1 MTMPKTVSSR
11 RIDLTGQTF
20 GDLEVLRLSD
30 QRGQNNT
37 ILWECKC
44 LACGKVTPVQGY
56 ALRAGYYKSCGCK
69 QVTKRDNGVREH
81 LKSDRVNGTR
91 KSSLKAKLHK
101 GNKSGHKGV
110 IWVESR
116 QEWKAY
122 IGFQGKNI
130 TLGYRKNKEEAI
142 QLRIDAEEKYHKP
155 YLEGNDER
163 SNRTE

>member
-1 MTMPKTVSSR
+1 MTMPKTVPSK
-11 RIDLTGQTF
+11 RIDLAGQKF

-30 QRGQNNT
+30 QRGKNNT
-37 ILWECKC
+37 LLWECKC
-44 LACGKVTPVQGY
+44 SCGEVIYVLGVS
-56 ALRAGYYKSCGCK
+56 LRAGYYKSCGCK
-69 QVTKRDNGVREH
+69 QAAKRDKGAREH
-81 LKSDRVNGTR
+81 LKSDQVNGTR
-91 KSSLKAKLHK
+91 KSALKAKLHK

-142 QLRIDAEEKYHKP
+142 QLRIKAEEKYHKP
-155 YLEGNDER
+155 YLQEESPPTN
-163 SNRTE
+163 